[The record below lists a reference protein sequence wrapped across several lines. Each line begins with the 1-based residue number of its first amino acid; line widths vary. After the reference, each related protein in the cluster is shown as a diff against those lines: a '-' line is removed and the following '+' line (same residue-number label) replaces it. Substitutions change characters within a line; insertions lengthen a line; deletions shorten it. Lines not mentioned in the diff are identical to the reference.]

1 MSVQVQALDR
11 ELDRLEGLW
20 SDGLSETYRA
30 YLDSVGHFA
39 AETQPKLAL
48 AAALIEVGLRL
59 QGLGGRA
66 APPTTLLMGDLC
78 LARGSRLLAD
88 NAPLAVQV
96 AFARAIESMSS
107 AAASEQPAPATRQ
120 LLASALGADTPPEAL
135 RR

>member
-1 MSVQVQALDR
+1 MSVQAPVR

-20 SDGLSETYRA
+20 ADGLSDA
-30 YLDSVGHFA
+30 FHLYLESVGHFA
-39 AETQPKLAL
+39 PDVQPQLAL
-48 AAALIEVGLRL
+48 AAALIEIGVRL

-96 AFARAIESMSS
+96 AFARAIESV
-107 AAASEQPAPATRQ
+107 AAAAAAEETAAATRQ
-120 LLASALGADTPPEAL
+120 LLQSALGAS
-135 RR
+135 R

>member
-1 MSVQVQALDR
+1 MTVQLQALDR
-11 ELDRLEGLW
+11 ELDRLEGPW
-20 SDGLSETYRA
+20 SDGLSETFRA

-39 AETQPKLAL
+39 AETQPRLAL

-88 NAPLAVQV
+88 NAPLAVQI

-107 AAASEQPAPATRQ
+107 AAASEQPAPPARE
-120 LLASALGADTPPEAL
+120 LLQDALGVS
-135 RR
+135 R

>member
-1 MSVQVQALDR
+1 MSVQQLDR

-20 SDGLSETYRA
+20 SDGLSDAYRA
-30 YLDSVGHFA
+30 YLESVGHF
-39 AETQPKLAL
+39 EDSVQPQLAL
-48 AAALIEVGLRL
+48 AAALIEIGVRL

-96 AFARAIESMSS
+96 AFARAIESVAA
-107 AAASEQPAPATRQ
+107 AAASEEPAPATRQ
-120 LLASALGADTPPEAL
+120 LLQSALGAS
-135 RR
+135 R

>member
-1 MSVQVQALDR
+1 MSVQLLDR

-20 SDGLSETYRA
+20 SDGLSDAYRA
-30 YLDSVGHFA
+30 YLESVHRF
-39 AETQPKLAL
+39 EPDTQPKLAL
-48 AAALIEVGLRL
+48 AAALIEVGTRL

-96 AFARAIESMSS
+96 AFARAIESIAS
-107 AAASEQPAPATRQ
+107 AAASSSAAPPTR
-120 LLASALGADTPPEAL
+120 LLLQQSLGAA
-135 RR
+135 R

>member
-1 MSVQVQALDR
+1 MSVQLLDR

-20 SDGLSETYRA
+20 SDGLSDAYRA
-30 YLDSVGHFA
+30 YLDSAGHFGPDK
-39 AETQPKLAL
+39 QPRMAL

-96 AFARAIESMSS
+96 AFARAIETVSS
-107 AAASEQPAPATRQ
+107 AAASEHPAPPARP
-120 LLASALGADTPPEAL
+120 LLQSSLGAS
-135 RR
+135 R